1 MTASPGIPSAL
12 ARLGRLS
19 GRDRLLL
26 AEALLALASARFAL
40 RTLPFKTVADRAA
53 RPPARRTPSDPEA
66 DILRTRW
73 AIRAAARRVPFRA
86 MCLEQ
91 GLAACAL
98 LGRRGIG
105 CTLYY
110 GVRRSPDA
118 GLQAHLWVRAGERD
132 VIGTEGL
139 EAFSLLAAYGPRS
152 DREPDAKPRSR

>member
-1 MTASPGIPSAL
+1 MTTPPGPRSAL
-12 ARLGRLS
+12 ARLSRLS
-19 GRDRLLL
+19 NGDRLLL
-26 AEALLALASARFAL
+26 AEALVALASARLAL
-40 RTLPFKTVADRAA
+40 RTLPFRTVADRAA
-53 RPPARRTPSDPEA
+53 RPPARRTPIDPEA

-91 GLAACAL
+91 GLAASRL

-139 EAFSLLAAYGPRS
+139 ESFSLLAEYGPRA
-152 DREPDAKPRSR
+152 DGEPAPETGAR